1 MVVSQVC
8 PGSAPEYWP
17 GVVRVRLVKND
28 IFTTKNTNLYWYGG
42 GGVQPVKISPR
53 KLPIIGEFPGTPHM
67 AGSNQI
73 LVLLLFP
80 TLNPRSEPTTSKL
93 VFDWNLFHS

>member
-28 IFTTKNTNLYWYGG
+28 IFTTKNTNLY
-42 GGVQPVKISPR
+42 
-53 KLPIIGEFPGTPHM
+53 
-67 AGSNQI
+67 
-73 LVLLLFP
+73 
-80 TLNPRSEPTTSKL
+80 
-93 VFDWNLFHS
+93 